1 MKRNQDQLQCGSG
14 DDKRDRV
21 IWTTQCLVH
30 PNEIANIFLMH
41 ELKKHYRITYDSWEG
56 HYEVHTARGTVKFH
70 KDKQGLPYIDL
81 DGSAQE
87 EATMLMQL
95 GIGKHV
101 TMMETGTS
109 KEHTMLVET
118 VQGNYEGFT
127 KNEIIRAKQARRAQ
141 AMMEIQAR
149 RITRGW

>member
-1 MKRNQDQLQCGSG
+1 
-14 DDKRDRV
+14 
-21 IWTTQCLVH
+21 
-30 PNEIANIFLMH
+30 MH
-41 ELKKHYRITYDSWEG
+41 ELEKHCRITYDSWEG

-87 EATMLMQL
+87 SAMMLMQL
-95 GIGKHV
+95 GMGKHIM
-101 TMMETGTS
+101 MMETGMS
-109 KEHTMLVET
+109 EEHTMLMET

-141 AMMEIQAR
+141 AMMGNPSKKDYKGVVSNHLISNCP
-149 RITRGW
+149 ITTADITNS